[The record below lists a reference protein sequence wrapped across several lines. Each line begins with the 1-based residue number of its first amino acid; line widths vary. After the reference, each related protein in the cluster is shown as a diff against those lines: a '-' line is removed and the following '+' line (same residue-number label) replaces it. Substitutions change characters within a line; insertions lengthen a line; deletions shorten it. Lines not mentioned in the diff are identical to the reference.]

1 MNCKKCGNDFQ
12 PSKGLLN
19 YCSMS
24 CRNSRE
30 RTDEVK
36 EKIRQSMK
44 NGLASGTIP
53 SYEDRLD
60 RMTEQERE
68 KFLSRMKE
76 INLEQKKKSRDLIM
90 NADFET
96 LSFERLRKRI
106 IYEQDEKCNFCGI
119 SEWMG
124 KPISLEL
131 EHKDG
136 NHHNNT
142 RNNLEALCPNCHS
155 QTPTFRGR
163 NIKNKVKKNLIT
175 DEELLSTLISNN
187 FNMRQSLIEVGMAA
201 KGANYNRCHKL
212 KRLYLSE

>member
-1 MNCKKCGNDFQ
+1 
-12 PSKGLLN
+12 
-19 YCSMS
+19 
-24 CRNSRE
+24 
-30 RTDEVK
+30 
-36 EKIRQSMK
+36 MK
-44 NGLASGTIP
+44 NGLVSGTIP